1 MFVEVIYVKYKAGSL
16 IHKFWRKRKGMKIFA
31 LDLYAGHLHFAS
43 FQNLWRMHYYLITQL
58 LHQPLH
64 IYKICK
70 IYTLKH
76 LKRSDMFR
84 S

>member
-1 MFVEVIYVKYKAGSL
+1 MVLKMAAYQDFLRVL
-16 IHKFWRKRKGMKIFA
+16 KIFLCRYQSTKA
-31 LDLYAGHLHFAS
+31 LYSHFIHLSLSLYSILLLHRACC
-43 FQNLWRMHYYLITQL
+43 RVTQL

-76 LKRSDMFR
+76 
-84 S
+84 